1 MSWILIDGKKH
12 YIFGKDG
19 GKALSQ
25 IEDIPLLVQVPL
37 EQSVR
42 EAGDVGRPAALQNSM
57 VSEVFDDL
65 AQKIQEAV
73 NKRHIALPPTK
84 KVKITHNRGCN

>member
-1 MSWILIDGKKH
+1 MFKKKEINVPVIGLVENMSWLLIDGKKH

-37 EQSVR
+37 
-42 EAGDVGRPAALQNSM
+42 
-57 VSEVFDDL
+57 
-65 AQKIQEAV
+65 
-73 NKRHIALPPTK
+73 
-84 KVKITHNRGCN
+84 